1 MSSLDRIVDILKI
14 PDGGARFLTW
24 SPDGTRVA
32 TIGNDE
38 TLTMW
43 KFCPDCGD
51 KYFKRLNGTKKKSCI
66 DTKYGNQF
74 KKWSY
79 LK

>member
-1 MSSLDRIVDILKI
+1 MSSLDRIVDILRI

-32 TIGNDE
+32 TTGSDE

-43 KFCPDCGD
+43 KFCPTRCPN
-51 KYFKRLNGTKKKSCI
+51 YFKRLNGPKETSTI
-66 DTKYGNQF
+66 ENKYGNQF
-74 KKWSY
+74 RKWHY
-79 LK
+79 IK